1 MNSSTHGVV
10 SPADKPSSQEQCGH
24 DAHRTDDET
33 AITEI
38 TLLPDGRLCLFGA
51 SGPVLELLADL
62 RLGDESL
69 HLRLAAL
76 RSVDQQT
83 ATYQDSKT
91 P

>member
-1 MNSSTHGVV
+1 MISTTQFVPPPTGKAAL
-10 SPADKPSSQEQCGH
+10 PERC
-24 DAHRTDDET
+24 DDET

-51 SGPVLELLADL
+51 SRQVLELLADL
-62 RLGDESL
+62 HLGDESL

-76 RSVDQQT
+76 RYAEARPAEHQESIN
-83 ATYQDSKT
+83 

>member
-1 MNSSTHGVV
+1 MNSNTLAVV
-10 SPADKPSSQEQCGH
+10 LPVGQPASPEPCGQ

-51 SGPVLELLADL
+51 SRPVLELLADL

-76 RSVDQQT
+76 RSAIQQT
-83 ATYQDSKT
+83 ATHQESKT